1 MKLLLD
7 TCAFLWY
14 IQGSDELPA
23 QVRDLIQDRDNE
35 VFLSPVS
42 MWECLVKFDMGKLVL
57 PDRPERYLRD
67 QRIAHGLAEMPLS
80 EQAVMNIMKLPRIH
94 KDPFDRMLICQALSE
109 SATILTP
116 DTLIQAYP
124 VASRWEES

>member
-14 IQGSDELPA
+14 IQGSDELPT
-23 QVRDLIQDRDNE
+23 QVRALIQDRDNG

-80 EQAVMNIMKLPRIH
+80 EQAVMNIMKLPKIH
-94 KDPFDRMLICQALSE
+94 KDPFDRMLVCQALAE

-124 VASRWEES
+124 VASRWEDR